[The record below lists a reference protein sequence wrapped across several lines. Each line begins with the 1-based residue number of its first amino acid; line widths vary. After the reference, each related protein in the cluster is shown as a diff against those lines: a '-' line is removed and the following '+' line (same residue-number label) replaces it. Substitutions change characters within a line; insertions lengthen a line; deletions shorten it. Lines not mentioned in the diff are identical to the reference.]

1 MARMAASGTEID
13 DFLNGPLV
21 SWLKSCVPNP
31 DVIAEYSSLFNGDIL
46 HQVYLQI
53 DPEPSCH
60 ITKLAGLED
69 QALILGRVKNFD
81 AIIKNVKSLYE
92 EELGM
97 TLLVVPEC
105 ICLGKSPESRE
116 GLETMKLLILL
127 LLGAAVQCPNKELFI
142 TRIKEL
148 NVDLQHN
155 IVECIKQ
162 VTDMQTVVLTPDAID
177 LFQSPTMFNHMRRL
191 AKERDHY
198 LQNWASLV
206 LHEGLCENDNE
217 NKNGKNRSTQNVN
230 QNNGDSQHL
239 AVELADW
246 KARLRKQRQELE
258 EKSEQLSEC
267 REELE
272 HTKLVL
278 AKLRSDSQEWF
289 NEARKSASYRDEV
302 DALREKAE
310 RCDRLEQEIQRYRD
324 RLADAEYYKTRVT
337 ELREDNK
344 ALMETRDALEEQLQR
359 ARKRAEQCL
368 TLEAAMIKLKR
379 EANDIALERDADQQ
393 KIQELIEENNHLQY
407 ITKSVLSESNNSNLD
422 TDNEGESTL
431 ESGENSLSEQL
442 TSNAQ
447 ARALKLELEN
457 KRLLSTIDSLR
468 EQTLLESSDKVL
480 ELEKEKKRLTLKCEQ
495 LQENCN
501 RVMQQNSELE
511 EVFRNALEE
520 NRKLQD
526 SFDSQKTFIDRQ
538 AIDRD
543 SEKNKLQDFE
553 KHLESITKDKQRIQ
567 MLCDSIQRR
576 ADELEKSLDA
586 RTKELNILKPEAD
599 KVTGLIIQTE
609 ELKTKLTYSERD
621 THNLQREVNKL
632 REAVEEKDVSLDKLT
647 TEIELKKK
655 ELERLSRE
663 LEINHIMSSKLQDL
677 EQKTQELKSQ
687 KKVDSETIQ
696 TLQKDLITEKVN
708 FDKIRNCM
716 DKLGINA
723 SEILSRDIN
732 IEDLLEKV
740 ITNVDHEALI
750 SEIAAKANLM
760 KLVPCD
766 CQHDT
771 DNLVSD
777 DSIVNPQIEQLTS
790 DLAALQASL
799 ENSQAENAKL
809 QVNIATLNSQNGS
822 LISQQMTLQLA
833 NSQLAAEK
841 EEIIK
846 QLEVLKDKQDN
857 LLRDQVALQTLH
869 EQLTTEYET
878 LLSERE
884 PVKITVRDLKL
895 ENRELK
901 EKLTHFE
908 KKVSDFEVE
917 RENLKIE
924 SRNLVNLRAEHSK
937 LKDDFRNLFTASD
950 RLKNEYRN
958 MQEEYRNLRS
968 EVTQLKLR
976 NTEISGEI
984 NTKIEIITSMELEIN
999 KTNQHCE
1006 MLIQMN
1012 KSLDA
1017 DRRSLMDHVSQL
1029 LTQYHELLAHSLK
1042 DKQHYHEEEK
1052 MFADKVNALCR
1063 QKEKLEEK
1071 IMEHYKKLDNCTTKR
1086 RGFGA
1091 SFVKRVRKAGTDLI
1105 NKVPTRNNKRIEDAS
1120 RSKSQLTL
1128 AGSESGESDPGSQ
1141 ELEKISKN
1149 SDPDQGSSNPS
1160 GESPRHSIDS
1170 SFTRRFDDKLLK
1182 KSDNI
1187 DMSGSIPSLDSSRL
1201 TSESNFVRRLSGTSI
1216 HSGGG
1221 DDALIRASLRRRP
1234 HKAVPPSHRN
1244 SFQGLEGDTGLPPA
1258 STPTPFGTAGTRRT
1272 VYVADDDPSANLNTK
1287 PQSTPI
1293 KENPTYL
1300 VYNRIS
1306 TVIGDGACQS
1316 MNDRPTADNHRSMTD
1331 QTRTAVEESLPDR
1344 DDLRNDRR
1352 SLNRNEKTDN
1362 SKESAIWYEY
1372 GCV

>member
-1 MARMAASGTEID
+1 MAASASEIE
-13 DFLNGPLV
+13 DFLSGPLV
-21 SWLKSCVPNP
+21 SWLKSCLPEP
-31 DVIAEYSSLFNGDIL
+31 ASIKEYSSLFNGDIL
-46 HQVYLQI
+46 HHIYLQI
-53 DPEPSCH
+53 DPEPSFH
-60 ITKLAGLED
+60 ITKLTGLED
-69 QALILGRVKNFD
+69 QALLLGRVKNFD
-81 AIIKNVKSLYE
+81 AIVKNVKALFD

-105 ICLGKSPESRE
+105 ICLGKAPETRE
-116 GLETMKLLILL
+116 GLENMKLLSLL

-148 NVDLQHN
+148 DVDLQHN

-206 LHEGLCENDNE
+206 LNEGLCENENE
-217 NKNGKNRSTQNVN
+217 NKNGKSRSTQNVS
-230 QNNGDSQHL
+230 QNNGETQHL

-272 HTKLVL
+272 HTKLTL
-278 AKLRSDSQEWF
+278 AKLRADSQEWF
-289 NEARKSASYRDEV
+289 NEARKAAGYRDEV

-324 RLADAEYYKTRVT
+324 RLSDAEYYKTRVT

-368 TLEAAMIKLKR
+368 SLEAAMIKLKR

-407 ITKSVLSESNNSNLD
+407 ITRSVLSESNNSNLD
-422 TDNEGESTL
+422 TDNECENTL

-468 EQTLLESSDKVL
+468 EQSLLESSDKVL

-501 RVMQQNSELE
+501 RLKLQNSELE
-511 EVFRNALEE
+511 EVFKNALEE

-526 SFDSQKTFIDRQ
+526 SLDNQKTFIDRQ

-553 KHLESITKDKQRIQ
+553 RHLESLTKDKQRIQ

-576 ADELEKSLDA
+576 ADDLEKTLDS
-586 RTKELNILKPEAD
+586 RTKELNIVKPDAE
-599 KVTGLIIQTE
+599 KVTRFIIQTE
-609 ELKTKLTYSERD
+609 ELKTKLTYSEKE
-621 THNLQREVNKL
+621 THNLQREVAKL
-632 REAVEEKDVSLDKLT
+632 REAVEEKDVTLDT
-647 TEIELKKK
+647 ISTEIELKNK
-655 ELERLSRE
+655 EIERLIRQIDLNQSLTSR
-663 LEINHIMSSKLQDL
+663 LQDL
-677 EQKTQELKSQ
+677 EQKTQELKSS
-687 KKVDSETIQ
+687 KKVDTETIQ
-696 TLQKDLITEKVN
+696 TLQKDLILEKVN
-708 FDKIRNCM
+708 FDKLRNCM
-716 DKLGINA
+716 DKLGINT
-723 SEILSRDIN
+723 SELITKDVS
-732 IEDLLEKV
+732 IEELLEKI

-750 SEIAAKANLM
+750 SEITAKANFFN
-760 KLVPCD
+760 LVPCN
-766 CQHDT
+766 CNNKSKT
-771 DNLVSD
+771 DVDENV
-777 DSIVNPQIEQLTS
+777 VNPQIEQLTA
-790 DLAALQASL
+790 DLATLQVSL
-799 ENSQAENAKL
+799 ENCQAENAKL
-809 QVNIATLNSQNGS
+809 QVNVATLNSQNGS

-869 EQLTTEYET
+869 EQLNTEYET
-878 LLSERE
+878 LLSEKE
-884 PVKITVRDLKL
+884 PVKAVIRDLKI

-901 EKLTHFE
+901 EKLTTSE
-908 KKVSDFEVE
+908 KKITEFELE

-924 SRNLVNLRAEHSK
+924 SRNLTNLRAEHSK
-937 LKDDFRNLFTASD
+937 LKEDFRNLFTASD

-958 MQEEYRNLRS
+958 MQEEYRNIRS
-968 EVTQLKLR
+968 EVAQLKLR

-984 NTKIEIITSMELEIN
+984 NTKSEVITSMELEIS

-1052 MFADKVNALCR
+1052 MFADRVNALCR

-1105 NKVPTRNNKRIEDAS
+1105 NKVPSRSNKRIEDAN

-1141 ELEKISKN
+1141 DLEKLSKIS
-1149 SDPDQGSSNPS
+1149 DHDQGSSNPS
-1160 GESPRHSIDS
+1160 VESPRHSSDS
-1170 SFTRRFDDKLLK
+1170 SFRRFDDSLLK
-1182 KSDNI
+1182 KSDNME
-1187 DMSGSIPSLDSSRL
+1187 MSGSIHSLDPMRMAG
-1201 TSESNFVRRLSGTSI
+1201 ESNFVRRLSAASI

-1234 HKAVPPSHRN
+1234 HKTVPSSHRN
-1244 SFQGLEGDTGLPPA
+1244 SYQGVEGDSSLPAA
-1258 STPTPFGTAGTRRT
+1258 STPSPVFGTAGTRRT
-1272 VYVADDDPSANLNTK
+1272 VYLADENQDVNITNK
-1287 PQSTPI
+1287 PQSTPV

-1316 MNDRPTADNHRSMTD
+1316 NSDRSMEHRPVSD
-1331 QTRTAVEESLPDR
+1331 QPRSMEENTPER
-1344 DDLRNDRR
+1344 DDLRNDKRAV
-1352 SLNRNEKTDN
+1352 SRNEKTDN
-1362 SKESAIWYEY
+1362 SKETAIWYEY

>member
-1 MARMAASGTEID
+1 MAASATEIEE
-13 DFLNGPLV
+13 FLSGPLV
-21 SWLKSCVPNP
+21 SWLKSCLPSP
-31 DVIAEYSSLFNGDIL
+31 ECIKEYSALFSGEL
-46 HQVYLQI
+46 LQQVYLLI
-53 DPEPSCH
+53 DPEPSFH

-81 AIIKNVKSLYE
+81 AIIKNVKGLYE

-105 ICLGKSPESRE
+105 ICLGKTPESRE
-116 GLETMKLLILL
+116 GLENMKLLILL
-127 LLGAAVQCPNKELFI
+127 LLGAAVQCPNKETFI

-148 NVDLQHN
+148 DVELQHN

-162 VTDMQTVVLTPDAID
+162 VTDMQTVVLTPDAVD
-177 LFQSPTMFNHMRRL
+177 LFQSPAMFNHMRRL

-198 LQNWASLV
+198 LQNWATLM
-206 LHEGLCENDNE
+206 LNEGLYETENE
-217 NKNGKNRSTQNVN
+217 NKNGTARSTQNVS
-230 QNNGDSQHL
+230 QSNGESQHL

-278 AKLRSDSQEWF
+278 AKLRTDSQEWF
-289 NEARKSASYRDEV
+289 NEARKAVGYRDEV

-310 RCDRLEQEIQRYRD
+310 RCDRLEQDIQRYRD
-324 RLADAEYYKTRVT
+324 RLADAEYYKTRVA

-422 TDNEGESTL
+422 TDNECESTL

-468 EQTLLESSDKVL
+468 EQSLLESSDKVL
-480 ELEKEKKRLTLKCEQ
+480 DLEKEKKRLTLKCEQ

-511 EVFRNALEE
+511 DVFKNALEE

-526 SFDSQKTFIDRQ
+526 SLDSQKSHIDRQ
-538 AIDRD
+538 SIDRE

-553 KHLESITKDKQRIQ
+553 KHLESLTKDKQRIQ

-576 ADELEKSLDA
+576 ADDLEKTLDA
-586 RTKELNILKPEAD
+586 KTKELNMLKPEAD

-609 ELKTKLTYSERD
+609 ELKTRLTYSEKEA
-621 THNLQREVNKL
+621 HNLQREVGKL

-655 ELERLSRE
+655 EIERLTRE
-663 LEINHIMSSKLQDL
+663 VEVSQNMLHKLQDL

-708 FDKIRNCM
+708 FDKVRNCIE
-716 DKLGINA
+716 KLGIHV
-723 SEILSRDIN
+723 SEIISKDVN
-732 IEDLLEKV
+732 VEYMLEK
-740 ITNVDHEALI
+740 IMTNSDHEAMI
-750 SEIAAKANLM
+750 SDIAAKINLT

-766 CQHDT
+766 C
-771 DNLVSD
+771 
-777 DSIVNPQIEQLTS
+777 IVTEKKDPEEDVINPQIEQLTS
-790 DLAALQASL
+790 DLAVLQASL
-799 ENSQAENAKL
+799 ESCQAENAKL

-841 EEIIK
+841 EEILK

-869 EQLTTEYET
+869 EQLNTEYEI

-884 PVKITVRDLKL
+884 PVKISLRDLKI

-901 EKLTHFE
+901 EKLASCE
-908 KKVSDFEVE
+908 KKVAEYDME
-917 RENLKIE
+917 RDNLKIE

-958 MQEEYRNLRS
+958 MQEEYRSLRS

-976 NTEISGEI
+976 NTEMSGEI
-984 NTKIEIITSMELEIN
+984 NTKVEVITSMELEIS

-1006 MLIQMN
+1006 MLVQMN

-1105 NKVPTRNNKRIEDAS
+1105 NKVPTRNTKRIEDAS

-1141 ELEKISKN
+1141 DMEKMSK
-1149 SDPDQGSSNPS
+1149 SSEQDQGSSNPS
-1160 GESPRHSIDS
+1160 GESPRNSADF
-1170 SFTRRFDDKLLK
+1170 SFGRRFDDKFLK
-1182 KSDNI
+1182 KPDF
-1187 DMSGSIPSLDSSRL
+1187 DTSGSIPSLDSTRL
-1201 TSESNFVRRLSGTSI
+1201 TEGNFVRRLSTASI

-1244 SFQGLEGDTGLPPA
+1244 SYQGLEGDTGLPA
-1258 STPTPFGTAGTRRT
+1258 VSTPSPVFGTAGSRRT
-1272 VYVADDDPSANLNTK
+1272 VYVADDNPDVTLNTR
-1287 PQSTPI
+1287 PQSTPL
-1293 KENPTYL
+1293 KENPNPTYL

-1306 TVIGDGACQS
+1306 TVIGDNACQS
-1316 MNDRPTADNHRSMTD
+1316 MDRSSDLQRSMNE
-1331 QTRTAVEESLPDR
+1331 QIPENNLHEKEEPR
-1344 DDLRNDRR
+1344 HDRR
-1352 SLNRNEKTDN
+1352 PSRNEKPEN

>member
-1 MARMAASGTEID
+1 MASSVSEIE

-21 SWLKSCVPNP
+21 SWLKSCLLNPNL
-31 DVIAEYSSLFNGDIL
+31 VVEYASLFNGDIL
-46 HQVYLQI
+46 HQLYLQI
-53 DPEPSCH
+53 DPEPSYH
-60 ITKLAGLED
+60 ITKLTGLEE
-69 QALILGRVKNFD
+69 QALLLGRVKNFD
-81 AIIKNVKSLYE
+81 AIIKNVKNLYE

-105 ICLGKSPESRE
+105 ICLGKSPESKD
-116 GLETMKLLILL
+116 GLENMKLLLLL

-148 NVDLQHN
+148 DVELQHN

-177 LFQSPTMFNHMRRL
+177 LFQSPTLFNHMRRI

-206 LHEGLCENDNE
+206 LNEDLCDNDNE
-217 NKNGKNRSTQNVN
+217 NKNKSRSTQNVN
-230 QNNGDSQHL
+230 QNNSDSQHL

-289 NEARKSASYRDEV
+289 NEARKAAAYRDEV

-324 RLADAEYYKTRVT
+324 RLVDAEYYKTRVS

-359 ARKRAEQCL
+359 ARKRADQCL

-422 TDNEGESTL
+422 SDNECESTL

-468 EQTLLESSDKVL
+468 EQSLLESGEKLL
-480 ELEKEKKRLTLKCEQ
+480 ELEKEKKKLSLKCEQ

-501 RVMQQNSELE
+501 RLMQQNSELE
-511 EVFRNALEE
+511 EVFKNALEE

-526 SFDSQKTFIDRQ
+526 LLDSQKMFIDRQ

-553 KHLESITKDKQRIQ
+553 KHLESLTKDKQRIQ

-576 ADELEKSLDA
+576 ADDLEKALDS

-599 KVTGLIIQTE
+599 KVTGLIIQSE
-609 ELKTKLTYSERD
+609 ELKTKLTYSEKES
-621 THNLQREVNKL
+621 HNLQREVNKL
-632 REAVEEKDVSLDKLT
+632 REAIEEKDVSIDKLT

-655 ELERLSRE
+655 ELERLVKE
-663 LEINHIMSSKLQDL
+663 LEINQNTINKFQDL

-687 KKVDSETIQ
+687 KKMDSETIQ
-696 TLQKDLITEKVN
+696 TLQKDLIKEKVS
-708 FDKIRNCM
+708 FDKIRNCLE
-716 DKLGINA
+716 KLGIHV
-723 SEILSRDIN
+723 SEIMNKDIN
-732 IEDLLEKV
+732 VEDLLEKI
-740 ITNVDHEALI
+740 ITNSDHESVI
-750 SEIAAKANLM
+750 SDIAAKANLM
-760 KLVPCD
+760 ALVPCTCHQKPD
-766 CQHDT
+766 IEIE
-771 DNLVSD
+771 N
-777 DSIVNPQIEQLTS
+777 DSLIHPQIEQLTA
-790 DLAALQASL
+790 DLNALQASL
-799 ENSQAENAKL
+799 ENCNAENAKL

-841 EEIIK
+841 EEIVK

-869 EQLTTEYET
+869 EQLNTEYEL

-884 PVKITVRDLKL
+884 PVKATIRDLKL

-901 EKLTHFE
+901 ERLEGYERKISEFE
-908 KKVSDFEVE
+908 LE

-924 SRNLVNLRAEHSK
+924 SRNLTNLRAEHSK

-976 NTEISGEI
+976 NTEMSGEI
-984 NTKIEIITSMELEIN
+984 NTKIEIITGMELEIN

-1006 MLIQMN
+1006 MLVHMN

-1052 MFADKVNALCR
+1052 MFADRVNALCR

-1071 IMEHYKKLDNCTTKR
+1071 IMEHYKKLDNCTPKR

-1091 SFVKRVRKAGTDLI
+1091 SFVKKVRKAGTDLI
-1105 NKVPTRNNKRIEDAS
+1105 NKTSRNNKRIEDTG

-1128 AGSESGESDPGSQ
+1128 AGSESGESDQGSQ
-1141 ELEKISKN
+1141 DMEKNTKISEL
-1149 SDPDQGSSNPS
+1149 DQGSSNPS
-1160 GESPRHSIDS
+1160 LESPRHSSDS
-1170 SFTRRFDDKLLK
+1170 NYSRRFDDRILK
-1182 KSDNI
+1182 KSENNELTSA
-1187 DMSGSIPSLDSSRL
+1187 MPSLDSPRITGEGS
-1201 TSESNFVRRLSGTSI
+1201 FARRLSVTSV

-1221 DDALIRASLRRRP
+1221 DDALIRASLRRRA
-1234 HKAVPPSHRN
+1234 HKTVPSSHRN
-1244 SFQGLEGDTGLPPA
+1244 SYQGLESDSTLPPA
-1258 STPTPFGTAGTRRT
+1258 VPSASSPVFGTAGSRRT
-1272 VYVADDDPSANLNTK
+1272 VYVADDNPDVTLNTK
-1287 PQSTPI
+1287 PHSTPV

-1306 TVIGDGACQS
+1306 TVIGDGASQS
-1316 MNDRPTADNHRSMTD
+1316 VNERSNNDVHQSIPELHLSPTDDGLQDREDHR
-1331 QTRTAVEESLPDR
+1331 PDR
-1344 DDLRNDRR
+1344 RTVSRND
-1352 SLNRNEKTDN
+1352 KPDN

>member
-1 MARMAASGTEID
+1 MAASAAEIEE
-13 DFLNGPLV
+13 FISGPLV
-21 SWLKSCVPNP
+21 SWLKSCLP
-31 DVIAEYSSLFNGDIL
+31 DGETIKEYSSLFNGDIL
-46 HQVYLQI
+46 HHVYLQI
-53 DPEPSCH
+53 DPEPSFH
-60 ITKLAGLED
+60 TTKLSGLED
-69 QALILGRVKNFD
+69 QALILGRIKNFD
-81 AIIKNVKSLYE
+81 AIVKNVKNLFE

-105 ICLGKSPESRE
+105 ICMGKAPTSRE
-116 GLETMKLLILL
+116 GLENMKLLSLL
-127 LLGAAVQCPNKELFI
+127 LLGAAVQCPNKEFFI

-148 NVDLQHN
+148 DVDLQHN

-177 LFQSPTMFNHMRRL
+177 LFQSPTLFNHMRRL

-198 LQNWASLV
+198 LQNWATLV
-206 LHEGLCENDNE
+206 LNEGLCENETDT
-217 NKNGKNRSTQNVN
+217 KNTNNRSSQSVN
-230 QNNGDSQHL
+230 QNNGESQHL

-258 EKSEQLSEC
+258 EKSEQLAEC
-267 REELE
+267 REDLE
-272 HTKLVL
+272 HTKSVL
-278 AKLRSDSQEWF
+278 TKLRADSQEWF
-289 NEARKSASYRDEV
+289 NEARKAASYRDEV

-324 RLADAEYYKTRVT
+324 RLTDAEYYKTRVS

-359 ARKRAEQCL
+359 VRKRAEQCL

-407 ITKSVLSESNNSNLD
+407 ITRSVLSESNNSNLD

-468 EQTLLESSDKVL
+468 EQSILDGSDKVL
-480 ELEKEKKRLTLKCEQ
+480 ELEKEKKRLALKCEQ

-501 RVMQQNSELE
+501 RFKQQNSELE
-511 EVFRNALEE
+511 EVFKNALEE

-526 SFDSQKTFIDRQ
+526 SLDSQKALLDRQ
-538 AIDRD
+538 SIDRD
-543 SEKNKLQDFE
+543 SEKNKLQEFE
-553 KHLESITKDKQRIQ
+553 KHLQSLTKDKQRIQ

-576 ADELEKSLDA
+576 ADDLEKSLDSK
-586 RTKELNILKPEAD
+586 TKELNTVKPEAE
-599 KVTGLIIQTE
+599 KVTRLIIETE
-609 ELKTKLTYSERD
+609 ELKTKLTYSEKE
-621 THNLQREVNKL
+621 THNLQREVYKL
-632 REAVEEKDVSLDKLT
+632 KEAVEEKDVQLDTIT
-647 TEIELKKK
+647 TDIELKNK
-655 ELERLSRE
+655 EIERLTRQI
-663 LEINHIMSSKLQDL
+663 EINQTLSSRLQDL
-677 EQKTQELKSQ
+677 EQKTQELKSHR
-687 KKVDSETIQ
+687 KVDTETIQ
-696 TLQKDLITEKVN
+696 TLQKDLISEKVN
-708 FDKIRNCM
+708 FDKLRNCIE
-716 DKLGINA
+716 KLGVNT
-723 SEILSRDIN
+723 SDLLNKEPSVD
-732 IEDLLEKV
+732 ELLEK
-740 ITNVDHEALI
+740 ILTSSEHETLI
-750 SEIAAKANLM
+750 LDIASKANIF
-760 KLVPCD
+760 KSVPCNCEHKD
-766 CQHDT
+766 KPD
-771 DNLVSD
+771 V
-777 DSIVNPQIEQLTS
+777 DSNEINPQVEQLTA

-809 QVNIATLNSQNGS
+809 QVNVATLNSQNGS

-869 EQLTTEYET
+869 EQLNSEYEM
-878 LLSERE
+878 LLSEKE
-884 PVKITVRDLKL
+884 PVKLAIRDLKI

-901 EKLTHFE
+901 EELVIY
-908 KKVSDFEVE
+908 KKKAADFELE

-924 SRNLVNLRAEHSK
+924 SRNLTNLRAEHSK
-937 LKDDFRNLFTASD
+937 LKEDFRNLFTASD

-958 MQEEYRNLRS
+958 IQEEYRNLRS
-968 EVTQLKLR
+968 EVSQLKLK
-976 NTEISGEI
+976 NTEISGDV
-984 NTKIEIITSMELEIN
+984 NTKSEVITSMELEIS

-1052 MFADKVNALCR
+1052 MFADRVNALCR

-1071 IMEHYKKLDNCTTKR
+1071 IMEHYKKLDNCTPKR

-1105 NKVPTRNNKRIEDAS
+1105 NKVPSRTHKRIEDAS

-1128 AGSESGESDPGSQ
+1128 AGSESGESDPGSHDI
-1141 ELEKISKN
+1141 EKLSKMSDLE
-1149 SDPDQGSSNPS
+1149 QGSSNPS
-1160 GESPRHSIDS
+1160 AESPH
-1170 SFTRRFDDKLLK
+1170 
-1182 KSDNI
+1182 N
-1187 DMSGSIPSLDSSRL
+1187 SLDSSFKKFDESIMKKCDNIEMT
-1201 TSESNFVRRLSGTSI
+1201 TSLVEPRVTTEGNFVRRLSAASI

-1244 SFQGLEGDTGLPPA
+1244 SFQGLDEANRPA
-1258 STPTPFGTAGTRRT
+1258 ASSTPSPVFGTAGTRRT
-1272 VYVADDDPSANLNTK
+1272 VYLADDNADVNLNSK

-1316 MNDRPTADNHRSMTD
+1316 NDRTNERPMSE
-1331 QTRTAVEESLPDR
+1331 TRAVEDSGTSR
-1344 DDLRNDRR
+1344 DDSRR
-1352 SLNRNEKTDN
+1352 ASRSEKPDN
-1362 SKESAIWYEY
+1362 SKETAIWYEY

>member
-1 MARMAASGTEID
+1 MAASTTEIE
-13 DFLNGPLV
+13 DFLCGPLV
-21 SWLKSCVPNP
+21 SWLKSCLPNP
-31 DVIAEYSSLFNGDIL
+31 DIITEYSTLFNGDIL

-53 DPEPSCH
+53 DPEPSYH

-69 QALILGRVKNFD
+69 QALLLGRVKNFD
-81 AIIKNVKSLYE
+81 AIVKNVKALFE
-92 EELGM
+92 DELGM

-105 ICLGKSPESRE
+105 ICLGKAPETRE
-116 GLETMKLLILL
+116 GLENMKLLILL

-148 NVDLQHN
+148 DVDLQHN

-198 LQNWASLV
+198 LINWASLV
-206 LHEGLCENDNE
+206 LNEGLCENDNE
-217 NKNGKNRSTQNVN
+217 NKNGKSRSTQNIN
-230 QNNGDSQHL
+230 QANGESQHL

-278 AKLRSDSQEWF
+278 TKLRTDSQEWF
-289 NEARKSASYRDEV
+289 NEARKSAAYRDEV
-302 DALREKAE
+302 DALREKAD

-324 RLADAEYYKTRVT
+324 RLADAEYYKTRVS

-359 ARKRAEQCL
+359 ARKRADQCL
-368 TLEAAMIKLKR
+368 SLEAAMIKLKR

-422 TDNEGESTL
+422 TDNECESTL

-457 KRLLSTIDSLR
+457 KRLLSTIDNLK
-468 EQTLLESSDKVL
+468 EQSLLESSDKML
-480 ELEKEKKRLTLKCEQ
+480 ELEKEKKRLSLKCDQ

-501 RVMQQNSELE
+501 RLMQQNSELE
-511 EVFRNALEE
+511 DVFKNALEE

-526 SFDSQKTFIDRQ
+526 SLDSQKVFIDKQ

-553 KHLESITKDKQRIQ
+553 RHLESLTKDKQRIQ

-576 ADELEKSLDA
+576 ADDLEKSLDA
-586 RTKELNILKPEAD
+586 RTKELNIVKPEAE
-599 KVTGLIIQTE
+599 KVTALIIQTE
-609 ELKTKLTYSERD
+609 ELKTKLTYSEKES
-621 THNLQREVNKL
+621 HNLQREVNKL
-632 REAVEEKDVSLDKLT
+632 REASEEKHVLLDSLT

-655 ELERLSRE
+655 EMERLNRE
-663 LEINHIMSSKLQDL
+663 LETSQTVISKLQDS
-677 EQKTQELKSQ
+677 EQKAQELKSQ

-696 TLQKDLITEKVN
+696 TLQKDLIKEKVN
-708 FDKIRNCM
+708 FDRLRNCVE
-716 DKLGINA
+716 KLGINV
-723 SEILSRDIN
+723 SEIISKEVTVD
-732 IEDLLEKV
+732 DLLEKI
-740 ITNVDHEALI
+740 ITNSDHEALI

-760 KLVPCD
+760 KLVPCSCD
-766 CQHDT
+766 HKEKLDVDENVT
-771 DNLVSD
+771 
-777 DSIVNPQIEQLTS
+777 NPQIEQLTS
-790 DLAALQASL
+790 DLAALTASL
-799 ENSQAENAKL
+799 ENCQAENAKL
-809 QVNIATLNSQNGS
+809 EVNIATLNSQNGS

-869 EQLTTEYET
+869 EQLNTEYEM

-884 PVKITVRDLKL
+884 PVKVTVRDLKI

-901 EKLTHFE
+901 ERMEITQKKLSEYELEH
-908 KKVSDFEVE
+908 
-917 RENLKIE
+917 ENLKIE
-924 SRNLVNLRAEHSK
+924 SRNLTNLRAEHSK

-976 NTEISGEI
+976 NTEMSGEM
-984 NTKIEIITSMELEIN
+984 NTKQEIITSMELEVN

-1006 MLIQMN
+1006 MLVQMN

-1052 MFADKVNALCR
+1052 MFADRVNALCR

-1071 IMEHYKKLDNCTTKR
+1071 IMEHYKKLDNCTPKR

-1105 NKVPTRNNKRIEDAS
+1105 NKVPSRNNKRIEDAS

-1141 ELEKISKN
+1141 DIEKISKI
-1149 SDPDQGSSNPS
+1149 SDQDQGSSNPS
-1160 GESPRHSIDS
+1160 AESPRHSSDS
-1170 SFTRRFDDKLLK
+1170 SFSRRFDDKLLK

-1187 DMSGSIPSLDSSRL
+1187 DITGSFPSLDFRL
-1201 TSESNFVRRLSGTSI
+1201 TNETNFVRRLSTTSM

-1234 HKAVPPSHRN
+1234 HKGVPSSHRN
-1244 SFQGLEGDTGLPPA
+1244 SYQGLEGDTGLPA
-1258 STPTPFGTAGTRRT
+1258 VSTPSPVFGTAGSRRT
-1272 VYVADDDPSANLNTK
+1272 VYLADDNPDVTLNSK
-1287 PQSTPI
+1287 PQSTPL
-1293 KENPTYL
+1293 KDNPTYL

-1306 TVIGDGACQS
+1306 TVIGDGASQNT
-1316 MNDRPTADNHRSMTD
+1316 NDRGTNDLHRSMSEHPRSTVD
-1331 QTRTAVEESLPDR
+1331 ENMQDREE
-1344 DDLRNDRR
+1344 LRHDRR
-1352 SLNRNEKTDN
+1352 TVSRNEKSDN

>member
-1 MARMAASGTEID
+1 MAASGTEIE

-21 SWLKSCVPNP
+21 SWLKSCIPNLE
-31 DVIAEYSSLFNGDIL
+31 VITDYTSLFSGDIL

-60 ITKLAGLED
+60 ITKLTGLED

-81 AIIKNVKSLYE
+81 AIIKNVKGLYE

-105 ICLGKSPESRE
+105 ICLGKAPESRQ
-116 GLETMKLLILL
+116 GLENMKLLILL

-148 NVDLQHN
+148 DVDLQHN

-198 LQNWASLV
+198 LQNWASLA
-206 LHEGLCENDNE
+206 LNEGLCEIDNDS
-217 NKNGKNRSTQNVN
+217 KNGKNRSTQNVN

-278 AKLRSDSQEWF
+278 AKLRTDSQEWF
-289 NEARKSASYRDEV
+289 NEARKAAAYRDEV

-324 RLADAEYYKTRVT
+324 RLADAEYYKTRVS

-422 TDNEGESTL
+422 SDNECESAL

-468 EQTLLESSDKVL
+468 EQSILESSDKLL

-501 RVMQQNSELE
+501 RLMQQNSELE
-511 EVFRNALEE
+511 EVFKNALEE
-520 NRKLQD
+520 NGKLHD
-526 SFDSQKTFIDRQ
+526 SLDSQKAFIDRQ
-538 AIDRD
+538 AIDRE
-543 SEKNKLQDFE
+543 SEKTKLQDFE
-553 KHLESITKDKQRIQ
+553 RHLESLTKDKQRIQ
-567 MLCDSIQRR
+567 MLCESIQRR
-576 ADELEKSLDA
+576 ADDMEKTLDA

-632 REAVEEKDVSLDKLT
+632 REAVEEKDVTLDKLA

-663 LEINHIMSSKLQDL
+663 LEINHSISNRFQDL
-677 EQKTQELKSQ
+677 EQKTQEFKSQ

-696 TLQKDLITEKVN
+696 TLQKDLISEKVN
-708 FDKIRNCM
+708 FDKLRNCM
-716 DKLGINA
+716 EKLGIHT
-723 SEILSRDIN
+723 SEIIGKDVN
-732 IEDLLEKV
+732 VEDLLEKI
-740 ITNVDHEALI
+740 ITNTDHETLI
-750 SEIAAKANLM
+750 AEIASKANLL
-760 KLVPCD
+760 KFIACD
-766 CQHDT
+766 CKQQEDKT
-771 DNLVSD
+771 NNYENVT
-777 DSIVNPQIEQLTS
+777 NPQIEQLTS
-790 DLAALQASL
+790 DLASVQASL
-799 ENSQAENAKL
+799 ESCQAENAKL

-869 EQLTTEYET
+869 EQLNTEYEM

-884 PVKITVRDLKL
+884 PVKVTIRDLKL
-895 ENRELK
+895 DNRELK
-901 EKLTHFE
+901 SKLESDE
-908 KKVSDFEVE
+908 KKIADFELEV
-917 RENLKIE
+917 ENLKIE
-924 SRNLVNLRAEHSK
+924 SRNLTNLRVEHSK
-937 LKDDFRNLFTASD
+937 LKDDFKNLFTASD
-950 RLKNEYRN
+950 RLKNEYRS

-968 EVTQLKLR
+968 EVTRLKLR

-984 NTKIEIITSMELEIN
+984 NTKVEIITSMELEIN
-999 KTNQHCE
+999 KTNQQCE

-1052 MFADKVNALCR
+1052 MFADKVNALSR

-1105 NKVPTRNNKRIEDAS
+1105 NKVPSRNNKRIDDAN

-1141 ELEKISKN
+1141 DIEKMSKTSEL
-1149 SDPDQGSSNPS
+1149 DQASSNIS
-1160 GESPRHSIDS
+1160 VESPRYSSDS
-1170 SFTRRFDDKLLK
+1170 NFSRRFEDKLLK

-1187 DMSGSIPSLDSSRL
+1187 DISGSIPSLESTRL
-1201 TSESNFVRRLSGTSI
+1201 NSENNFVRRLSTTST

-1221 DDALIRASLRRRP
+1221 DDALIRASLRRRH
-1234 HKAVPPSHRN
+1234 HKGIPPAHRN
-1244 SFQGLEGDTGLPPA
+1244 SYQGLEGDTGIPAA
-1258 STPTPFGTAGTRRT
+1258 STPTPVFGTPGTRRT
-1272 VYVADDDPSANLNTK
+1272 VYVADDDPNVNLNSK

-1306 TVIGDGACQS
+1306 TVIGDGACQNV
-1316 MNDRPTADNHRSMTD
+1316 NDTTRQTSETYRTQEQSRSV
-1331 QTRTAVEESLPDR
+1331 VEENVTEREESR
-1344 DDLRNDRR
+1344 HDRR
-1352 SLNRNEKTDN
+1352 SVSRNEKTDN

>member
-1 MARMAASGTEID
+1 MAASSSEIE
-13 DFLNGPLV
+13 DFLSGPLV
-21 SWLKSCVPNP
+21 SWLKSCLANP
-31 DVIAEYSSLFNGDIL
+31 ETNLEYSSLFNGDIL

-53 DPEPSCH
+53 DPEPSFH

-81 AIIKNVKSLYE
+81 AIVKNVKNLYD

-105 ICLGKSPESRE
+105 ICLGKAPESRD
-116 GLETMKLLILL
+116 GLENMKLLILL
-127 LLGAAVQCPNKELFI
+127 LLGAAVQCPNKEIFI

-148 NVDLQHN
+148 DVDLQHN
-155 IVECIKQ
+155 IVECIRQ

-198 LQNWASLV
+198 LQNWATLV
-206 LHEGLCENDNE
+206 LNEGLCENENE
-217 NKNGKNRSTQNVN
+217 NKNCKSRSTQNVN
-230 QNNGDSQHL
+230 QTNGESQHL

-267 REELE
+267 REDLE

-278 AKLRSDSQEWF
+278 TKLRADSQEWF
-289 NEARKSASYRDEV
+289 NEARKAAGYRDEV

-324 RLADAEYYKTRVT
+324 RLADAEYYKTRVS

-344 ALMETRDALEEQLQR
+344 ALLETRDALEEQLQR

-407 ITKSVLSESNNSNLD
+407 ITRSVLNESNNSNLD
-422 TDNEGESTL
+422 TDNECESTL

-457 KRLLSTIDSLR
+457 KRLLTKIDNLR
-468 EQTLLESSDKVL
+468 EQSLLESSDKVL
-480 ELEKEKKRLTLKCEQ
+480 ELEKEKKRLTLKCDQ

-501 RVMQQNSELE
+501 RLKQQNTELE
-511 EVFRNALEE
+511 EVFKNALEE

-526 SFDSQKTFIDRQ
+526 SLDKQKAFIDRQ
-538 AIDRD
+538 AIDRE
-543 SEKNKLQDFE
+543 SEKNKLQEFE
-553 KHLESITKDKQRIQ
+553 KHLESLTKDKQRIQ

-576 ADELEKSLDA
+576 ADDLEKSLDA

-599 KVTGLIIQTE
+599 KVTRLIIQTE
-609 ELKTKLTYSERD
+609 ELKTKLTYSEKE

-632 REAVEEKDVSLDKLT
+632 RESVEEKDVTLDTIT
-647 TEIELKKK
+647 TEIELKNK
-655 ELERLSRE
+655 EIERFTRQLENSHVISGR
-663 LEINHIMSSKLQDL
+663 LQDL

-696 TLQKDLITEKVN
+696 TLQKDLILEKVN
-708 FDKIRNCM
+708 FDKLRNCM
-716 DKLGINA
+716 EKLGVNTA
-723 SEILSRDIN
+723 DIISKELN
-732 IEDLLEKV
+732 VEDLLEK
-740 ITNVDHEALI
+740 IIMNTDNETLI
-750 SEIAAKANLM
+750 SEIAAKANLT
-760 KLVPCD
+760 KIVPCD
-766 CQHDT
+766 CDHKTKQEQDE
-771 DNLVSD
+771 
-777 DSIVNPQIEQLTS
+777 IVNNPQLDQLTA
-790 DLAALQASL
+790 DLTALQASL
-799 ENSQAENAKL
+799 ENCQAENAKL

-841 EEIIK
+841 EEVIK

-857 LLRDQVALQTLH
+857 LLRDQVALQTIH
-869 EQLTTEYET
+869 EQLNMEYEM
-878 LLSERE
+878 LLSEKE
-884 PVKITVRDLKL
+884 PVKAAIKDLKL
-895 ENRELK
+895 ENRDLK
-901 EKLTHFE
+901 EKITTYE
-908 KKVSDFEVE
+908 KKITDFELE
-917 RENLKIE
+917 KENFKIE
-924 SRNLVNLRAEHSK
+924 SRNLINLRAEHSK
-937 LKDDFRNLFTASD
+937 LKEDFRNLFTASD
-950 RLKNEYRN
+950 RLKNEYRH
-958 MQEEYRNLRS
+958 MQEEYRNLRT
-968 EVTQLKLR
+968 EVSQLKLR
-976 NTEISGEI
+976 NTEISGEM
-984 NTKIEIITSMELEIN
+984 NTKSEVISSMELEIS

-1071 IMEHYKKLDNCTTKR
+1071 IMEHYKKLDNCTPKR

-1091 SFVKRVRKAGTDLI
+1091 SFVKKVRKAGTDLI
-1105 NKVPTRNNKRIEDAS
+1105 NKVPSRNHKRIEDAS

-1128 AGSESGESDPGSQ
+1128 AGSESGESDPGQ

-1160 GESPRHSIDS
+1160 VESPRNSIES
-1170 SFTRRFDDKLLK
+1170 SFNRRLDDTFSK
-1182 KSDNI
+1182 KSESI
-1187 DMSGSIPSLDSSRL
+1187 DMSGSFHSLEPTRL
-1201 TSESNFVRRLSGTSI
+1201 VNESNFVRRLSAASI

-1234 HKAVPPSHRN
+1234 HKIQSSHRN
-1244 SFQGLEGDTGLPPA
+1244 SFQGLDGDTGLPAA
-1258 STPTPFGTAGTRRT
+1258 STPSPVFGAAGTRRT
-1272 VYVADDDPSANLNTK
+1272 VYLTDDNPDVALNSK

-1316 MNDRPTADNHRSMTD
+1316 NHDRSNDHQTLNEPARPDDPLPECDD
-1331 QTRTAVEESLPDR
+1331 QRHS
-1344 DDLRNDRR
+1344 DRR
-1352 SLNRNEKTDN
+1352 NVSRSEKQEN
-1362 SKESAIWYEY
+1362 SKETAIWYEY

>member
-1 MARMAASGTEID
+1 
-13 DFLNGPLV
+13 
-21 SWLKSCVPNP
+21 
-31 DVIAEYSSLFNGDIL
+31 
-46 HQVYLQI
+46 
-53 DPEPSCH
+53 
-60 ITKLAGLED
+60 
-69 QALILGRVKNFD
+69 
-81 AIIKNVKSLYE
+81 
-92 EELGM
+92 
-97 TLLVVPEC
+97 
-105 ICLGKSPESRE
+105 
-116 GLETMKLLILL
+116 
-127 LLGAAVQCPNKELFI
+127 
-142 TRIKEL
+142 
-148 NVDLQHN
+148 
-155 IVECIKQ
+155 
-162 VTDMQTVVLTPDAID
+162 VTDMQTVVLTPDAVD

-206 LHEGLCENDNE
+206 LNEGLCEEGSDTRNQ
-217 NKNGKNRSTQNVN
+217 GTRSSQNVN
-230 QNNGDSQHL
+230 QNSESQHL

-258 EKSEQLSEC
+258 EKSEQLAEC

-272 HTKLVL
+272 HTKVVL
-278 AKLRSDSQEWF
+278 AKLRADSQEWF
-289 NEARKSASYRDEV
+289 TEARRAAGYRDEV
-302 DALREKAE
+302 DALREKAD

-324 RLADAEYYKTRVT
+324 RLADAEYYKTRVA

-407 ITKSVLSESNNSNLD
+407 VTKSVLSESNNSNLD
-422 TDNEGESTL
+422 TDNECESTL

-457 KRLLSTIDSLR
+457 KRLLSTIDNLR
-468 EQTLLESSDKVL
+468 EQSLLESSDNIL
-480 ELEKEKKRLTLKCEQ
+480 ELEKEKKKLTLKCEQ
-495 LQENCN
+495 LQENYN
-501 RVMQQNSELE
+501 RLVQQNSELE
-511 EVFRNALEE
+511 EVFKNALEE

-526 SFDSQKTFIDRQ
+526 SLDSQKTAIDRQ
-538 AIDRD
+538 AIDRE
-543 SEKNKLQDFE
+543 SEKIKLQDFE
-553 KHLESITKDKQRIQ
+553 RHLEALTKDKQRIQ

-576 ADELEKSLDA
+576 ADDLEKTLDA

-599 KVTGLIIQTE
+599 KVTGFIIQTE
-609 ELKTKLTYSERD
+609 ELKTKLTYIEKENQSLLRD
-621 THNLQREVNKL
+621 VNKL
-632 REAVEEKDVSLDKLT
+632 RESVEEKDVSLDKLT
-647 TEIELKKK
+647 TEIELKMK
-655 ELERLSRE
+655 EIERLSKE
-663 LEINHIMSSKLQDL
+663 ADLNQTLTIKLQDL

-687 KKVDSETIQ
+687 KKMDSETIQ

-708 FDKIRNCM
+708 FDKIKNCIE
-716 DKLGINA
+716 KLGINA
-723 SEILSRDIN
+723 SEIVSKDIN
-732 IEDLLEKV
+732 IEDLLEKI
-740 ITNVDHEALI
+740 ITNSDHETLL
-750 SEIAAKANLM
+750 SEIASKLNLT
-760 KLVPCD
+760 KLVPCSCNHKD
-766 CQHDT
+766 KNDT
-771 DNLVSD
+771 EA
-777 DSIVNPQIEQLTS
+777 INPQIEQLTA
-790 DLAALQASL
+790 DLLAVQASL
-799 ENSQAENAKL
+799 ETVQAENAKL

-846 QLEVLKDKQDN
+846 QLEVLKHKQDE

-869 EQLTTEYET
+869 EQLNTEYEL

-884 PVKITVRDLKL
+884 PIKATVRDLKL

-901 EKLTHFE
+901 ERLSTCE
-908 KKVSDFEVE
+908 KKVLDLELE
-917 RENLKIE
+917 KETLKVE
-924 SRNLVNLRAEHSK
+924 SRNLTNLRAEHSK

-958 MQEEYRNLRS
+958 MQEEYRSLRS
-968 EVTQLKLR
+968 EATQLKLR
-976 NTEISGEI
+976 TTEMSGEI
-984 NTKIEIITSMELEIN
+984 NTKNEIITSLELEVN

-1006 MLIQMN
+1006 MLVQMN

-1071 IMEHYKKLDNCTTKR
+1071 IMEHYKKLDNCTPKR

-1105 NKVPTRNNKRIEDAS
+1105 NKVPSRNNKRIEDG

-1128 AGSESGESDPGSQ
+1128 AGSESGESDPGQ
-1141 ELEKISKN
+1141 ELDKASKITEE
-1149 SDPDQGSSNPS
+1149 QTSNLS
-1160 GESPRHSIDS
+1160 GESTRHSVDS
-1170 SFTRRFDDKLLK
+1170 NFNRRLEDRFKNKLEGE
-1182 KSDNI
+1182 
-1187 DMSGSIPSLDSSRL
+1187 MGSVGNLDCSR
-1201 TSESNFVRRLSGTSI
+1201 TSEGLTRKLSIASAY
-1216 HSGGG
+1216 SGGG

-1234 HKAVPPSHRN
+1234 HKPAPTSHRN
-1244 SFQGLEGDTGLPPA
+1244 SYQGPEIDTSLPTA
-1258 STPTPFGTAGTRRT
+1258 SSPSPVFGTAGSRRT
-1272 VYVADDDPSANLNTK
+1272 VYMADDEPTLGR
-1287 PQSTPI
+1287 PHSTPL
-1293 KENPTYL
+1293 KDNPTYL

-1306 TVIGDGACQS
+1306 TVIGDTGRKSSPETQDSPENQQAAPPPP
-1316 MNDRPTADNHRSMTD
+1316 N
-1331 QTRTAVEESLPDR
+1331 VEHA
-1344 DDLRNDRR
+1344 
-1352 SLNRNEKTDN
+1352 
-1362 SKESAIWYEY
+1362 KESAIWYEY

>member
-1 MARMAASGTEID
+1 MRMAASGTEIEE
-13 DFLNGPLV
+13 FLNGPLV
-21 SWLKSCVPNP
+21 SWLKSCLPNP
-31 DVIAEYSSLFNGDIL
+31 HIITEYSNLFNGDIL
-46 HQVYLQI
+46 QQVYLQI
-53 DPEPSCH
+53 DPEPSYH
-60 ITKLAGLED
+60 ITKLAGLEE
-69 QALILGRVKNFD
+69 QALLLGRVKNFD
-81 AIIKNVKSLYE
+81 AIIKNLKSLYE

-105 ICLGKSPESRE
+105 ICLGKSPENRE
-116 GLETMKLLILL
+116 GLENMKLLILL
-127 LLGAAVQCPNKELFI
+127 LLGAAVQCPNKEIFI

-148 NVDLQHN
+148 DVDLQHN

-177 LFQSPTMFNHMRRL
+177 LFQSPTLFNHMRRI

-198 LQNWASLV
+198 LQSWATLV
-206 LHEGLCENDNE
+206 LNEDLCEPDNE
-217 NKNGKNRSTQNVN
+217 NKNAKNRSNQNIN
-230 QNNGDSQHL
+230 QNNSETQHL

-258 EKSEQLSEC
+258 EKSEQLSES

-272 HTKLVL
+272 HTKSVL
-278 AKLRSDSQEWF
+278 TKLRTDSQEWF
-289 NEARKSASYRDEV
+289 NEARKAAAYRDEV

-324 RLADAEYYKTRVT
+324 RLADAEYYKTRVS

-344 ALMETRDALEEQLQR
+344 ALMETRDALEEQLLR

-368 TLEAAMIKLKR
+368 SLEAAMIKLKR

-422 TDNEGESTL
+422 TDNECESTL

-468 EQTLLESSDKVL
+468 EQSLLESGEKLL
-480 ELEKEKKRLTLKCEQ
+480 ELEKEKKKLSLKCEQ

-501 RVMQQNSELE
+501 RLMQQNSELE
-511 EVFRNALEE
+511 EVFKNALEE

-526 SFDSQKTFIDRQ
+526 TLDNQKVFMDRQ
-538 AIDRD
+538 AIDRE
-543 SEKNKLQDFE
+543 SETVKLHDFE
-553 KHLESITKDKQRIQ
+553 KHLESLTKDKQRIQ

-576 ADELEKSLDA
+576 ADDLEKTLDS
-586 RTKELNILKPEAD
+586 RTKELNIIKPEAD

-609 ELKTKLTYSERD
+609 ELKTKLTYSDKE

-632 REAVEEKDVSLDKLT
+632 REAVEEKDVTIDKLT
-647 TEIELKKK
+647 TEIELKIK
-655 ELERLSRE
+655 EMERLNKE
-663 LEINHIMSSKLQDL
+663 LEINQNTLNKLQDL
-677 EQKTQELKSQ
+677 EQKAHELKST
-687 KKVDSETIQ
+687 KKMDSETIQ
-696 TLQKDLITEKVN
+696 TLQKNLIKEKVN
-708 FDKIRNCM
+708 CDKLRSCIE
-716 DKLGINA
+716 KLGIHTT
-723 SEILSRDIN
+723 EILNKDIN
-732 IEDLLEKV
+732 VEDLLEK
-740 ITNVDHEALI
+740 IINNTDNECLI
-750 SEIAAKANLM
+750 SELTGKANLNTTCSC
-760 KLVPCD
+760 KYKDKFELV
-766 CQHDT
+766 
-771 DNLVSD
+771 DNTSL
-777 DSIVNPQIEQLTS
+777 INPQIEQLTA
-790 DLAALQASL
+790 DVCALQASL
-799 ENSQAENAKL
+799 EQSNAENAKL

-841 EEIIK
+841 EEIVK
-846 QLEVLKDKQDN
+846 QLDILKDKQDN

-869 EQLTTEYET
+869 EQLNTEYEV

-884 PVKITVRDLKL
+884 PIKSTVRDLKL

-901 EKLTHFE
+901 EKTEGYE
-908 KKVSDFEVE
+908 KKLAEFDLE

-924 SRNLVNLRAEHSK
+924 SRNLINLRAEHSK

-968 EVTQLKLR
+968 EVTQLKLK
-976 NTEISGEI
+976 NTELSGEI
-984 NTKIEIITSMELEIN
+984 NTKIEIITSLELEIN

-1006 MLIQMN
+1006 MLVHMN

-1052 MFADKVNALCR
+1052 MFADRVNALCR

-1091 SFVKRVRKAGTDLI
+1091 SFVKKVRKAGTDLI
-1105 NKVPTRNNKRIEDAS
+1105 NKTSRNNKRMEDYN
-1120 RSKSQLTL
+1120 RSKSQITL
-1128 AGSESGESDPGSQ
+1128 AGSESGDSDPGSQ
-1141 ELEKISKN
+1141 DMEKSSK
-1149 SDPDQGSSNPS
+1149 SDHDQGSSNHS
-1160 GESPRHSIDS
+1160 VESPRHSIES
-1170 SFTRRFDDKLLK
+1170 SFSRRYEDKLLK
-1182 KSDNI
+1182 KSDNTDI
-1187 DMSGSIPSLDSSRL
+1187 TGSFPSLDSSRAPTENNFIRRQSV
-1201 TSESNFVRRLSGTSI
+1201 TSM

-1234 HKAVPPSHRN
+1234 HKSVSSSHRN
-1244 SFQGLEGDTGLPPA
+1244 SYQGLESDAGM
-1258 STPTPFGTAGTRRT
+1258 STAAAPSPVFGTAGSRRT
-1272 VYVADDDPSANLNTK
+1272 VYVADDNPDITLNAK
-1287 PQSTPI
+1287 PQSTPL
-1293 KENPTYL
+1293 KDNPTYL

-1306 TVIGDGACQS
+1306 TVIGDGACQNLNERPAS
-1316 MNDRPTADNHRSMTD
+1316 DLHRSTSELQRPTVEENFPERDELRHDR
-1331 QTRTAVEESLPDR
+1331 RTAS
-1344 DDLRNDRR
+1344 
-1352 SLNRNEKTDN
+1352 RNEKPDN

>member
-1 MARMAASGTEID
+1 MAASGTEID

-21 SWLKSCVPNP
+21 SWLKSCIPNP

-53 DPEPSCH
+53 DPEPPCH
-60 ITKLAGLED
+60 IIKLAGLEE

-81 AIIKNVKSLYE
+81 AIIKNVKALYE

-105 ICLGKSPESRE
+105 ICLGKAPESRE

-148 NVDLQHN
+148 HVDLQHN

-206 LHEGLCENDNE
+206 LNEGLCENENE

-289 NEARKSASYRDEV
+289 NEARKSTGYRDEV
-302 DALREKAE
+302 DALREKAD
-310 RCDRLEQEIQRYRD
+310 RCDRLEQEILRYRD

-457 KRLLSTIDSLR
+457 KRLLSTIDNLR
-468 EQTLLESSDKVL
+468 EQSLLESSDKVL

-501 RVMQQNSELE
+501 RLMQQNSELE

-526 SFDSQKTFIDRQ
+526 SFDSQKAFIDRQ

-553 KHLESITKDKQRIQ
+553 KHLESLTKDKQRIQ

-576 ADELEKSLDA
+576 ADELEKSLDS
-586 RTKELNILKPEAD
+586 RTKELNLIKPEAD
-599 KVTGLIIQTE
+599 KVTGLIILTE
-609 ELKTKLTYSERD
+609 ELKTKLTYSERES
-621 THNLQREVNKL
+621 HNLQREVNKL

-663 LEINHIMSSKLQDL
+663 LEISQSLTSRFQDL

-708 FDKIRNCM
+708 FDKLRNCM
-716 DKLGINA
+716 DKIGINA
-723 SEILSRDIN
+723 SEVLSRDIS
-732 IEDLLEKV
+732 IDDLLEKI
-740 ITNVDHEALI
+740 ITNVDHEGLI
-750 SEIAAKANLM
+750 SEIAARANLM
-760 KLVPCD
+760 KFVPCD
-766 CQHDT
+766 CNHESVAT
-771 DNLVSD
+771 NND
-777 DSIVNPQIEQLTS
+777 DSSINPQIEQLTT
-790 DLAALQASL
+790 DLATLQTSL
-799 ENSQAENAKL
+799 DNCQAENAKL

-841 EEIIK
+841 EEIVK

-869 EQLTTEYET
+869 EQLNTEYET
-878 LLSERE
+878 LLAERE
-884 PVKITVRDLKL
+884 PIKVTVRDLKL

-901 EKLTHFE
+901 EKLAHTE
-908 KKVSDFEVE
+908 SKITDFEME
-917 RENLKIE
+917 RDTLKLE
-924 SRNLVNLRAEHSK
+924 SRNLTNLRAEHSK

-984 NTKIEIITSMELEIN
+984 NTKVEVITSMELEIN

-1105 NKVPTRNNKRIEDAS
+1105 NKVPSRHNKRIEDAN

-1128 AGSESGESDPGSQ
+1128 AGSESEESDPGSQ
-1141 ELEKISKN
+1141 DLEKLCKAA
-1149 SDPDQGSSNPS
+1149 DQDQGSSNPS
-1160 GESPRHSIDS
+1160 AESPRQSSDF
-1170 SFTRRFDDKLLK
+1170 SFTRRFEDKLLK
-1182 KSDNI
+1182 KSENI
-1187 DMSGSIPSLDSSRL
+1187 DMSGSIPSLDSRL
-1201 TSESNFVRRLSGTSI
+1201 TSESNFVRRLSSTST

-1244 SFQGLEGDTGLPPA
+1244 SFQGIEGDTGLPAA
-1258 STPTPFGTAGTRRT
+1258 STPTPVFGTAGTRRT
-1272 VYVADDDPSANLNTK
+1272 VYVADDDPSSNLNSK
-1287 PQSTPI
+1287 PQSTPV

-1306 TVIGDGACQS
+1306 TIIGEGACQS
-1316 MNDRPTADNHRSMTD
+1316 MNDKTDHHRSMSEHSRTTVD
-1331 QTRTAVEESLPDR
+1331 QSVQ
-1344 DDLRNDRR
+1344 DDLKNDRR
-1352 SLNRNEKTDN
+1352 NRNEETDN
-1362 SKESAIWYEY
+1362 SKESIWYEY

>member
-1 MARMAASGTEID
+1 MAASGTEIE

-21 SWLKSCVPNP
+21 SWVKSCLPNP
-31 DVIAEYSSLFNGDIL
+31 DLITEYASLFNGDIL
-46 HQVYLQI
+46 QQVYLQI
-53 DPEPSCH
+53 DPEPSFH
-60 ITKLAGLED
+60 ITKLAGLEE

-81 AIIKNVKSLYE
+81 AIVKNVKALYE

-105 ICLGKSPESRE
+105 ICLGKSPETRE
-116 GLETMKLLILL
+116 GLENMKLLILL

-148 NVDLQHN
+148 DVELQHN

-198 LQNWASLV
+198 LQNWTSLA
-206 LHEGLCENDNE
+206 LQEDLCENDNE

-230 QNNGDSQHL
+230 QNISESQHL

-278 AKLRSDSQEWF
+278 GKLRSDSQEWF
-289 NEARKSASYRDEV
+289 NEARKAAAYRDEV

-324 RLADAEYYKTRVT
+324 RLADAEYYKTRVS

-422 TDNEGESTL
+422 TDNECESTL

-468 EQTLLESSDKVL
+468 EQSLLESGEKLL
-480 ELEKEKKRLTLKCEQ
+480 ELEKEKKKLTLKCEQ

-511 EVFRNALEE
+511 EVFKNALEE

-526 SFDSQKTFIDRQ
+526 SLDSQKAFIDRQ
-538 AIDRD
+538 SIDRD

-553 KHLESITKDKQRIQ
+553 KHLESLTKDKQRIQ

-576 ADELEKSLDA
+576 ADDLEKTLDS

-609 ELKTKLTYSERD
+609 ELKTKLSYSEKE

-632 REAVEEKDVSLDKLT
+632 KEAVEEKDVSIDKLT

-655 ELERLSRE
+655 ELERLVKE
-663 LEINHIMSSKLQDL
+663 LEINQNTISRLQDL

-687 KKVDSETIQ
+687 KKMDSETIQ
-696 TLQKDLITEKVN
+696 TLQKDLIKEKVN
-708 FDKIRNCM
+708 FDKLRNCLE
-716 DKLGINA
+716 KLGIHS
-723 SEILSRDIN
+723 SEIMSKDVN
-732 IEDLLEKV
+732 VEDLLEKI
-740 ITNVDHEALI
+740 ITNTDHENLI

-760 KLVPCD
+760 ALVPCSCKQAD
-766 CQHDT
+766 VEVNDI
-771 DNLVSD
+771 DEN
-777 DSIVNPQIEQLTS
+777 IVNPQIEQLTADVS
-790 DLAALQASL
+790 ALQASL
-799 ENSQAENAKL
+799 ESCQSENAKL
-809 QVNIATLNSQNGS
+809 QVNVATLNSQNGS

-869 EQLTTEYET
+869 EQLNTEYEL

-901 EKLTHFE
+901 EKLESHE
-908 KKVSDFEVE
+908 KKISEFELE

-924 SRNLVNLRAEHSK
+924 SRNLTNLRAEHSK

-976 NTEISGEI
+976 NTEMSGEI
-984 NTKIEIITSMELEIN
+984 NTKLEIITSMELEIN

-1006 MLIQMN
+1006 MLVHMN

-1091 SFVKRVRKAGTDLI
+1091 SFVKKVRKAGTDLI
-1105 NKVPTRNNKRIEDAS
+1105 NKTARNNKRIEDAG

-1128 AGSESGESDPGSQ
+1128 AGSESGESDPGQ
-1141 ELEKISKN
+1141 DVEKISKI
-1149 SDPDQGSSNPS
+1149 SDQDPGSSVPS
-1160 GESPRHSIDS
+1160 MESPRHSSDS
-1170 SFTRRFDDKLLK
+1170 SFSRRFDDKLLK
-1182 KSDNI
+1182 KSDNT
-1187 DMSGSIPSLDSSRL
+1187 DMTGSIPSLESARL
-1201 TSESNFVRRLSGTSI
+1201 TGEGNFVRRLSTTSM

-1221 DDALIRASLRRRP
+1221 DDALIRASLRRRA
-1234 HKAVPPSHRN
+1234 HKAVPSSHRN
-1244 SFQGLEGDTGLPPA
+1244 SYQGLENDSGLPPA
-1258 STPTPFGTAGTRRT
+1258 ASTPSPVFGTAGSRRT
-1272 VYVADDDPSANLNTK
+1272 VYVADDNPDITLNSK

-1316 MNDRPTADNHRSMTD
+1316 MPDRSTSDLHRSTSEVQRSTID
-1331 QTRTAVEESLPDR
+1331 DGLQEREE
-1344 DDLRNDRR
+1344 LRHDRR
-1352 SLNRNEKTDN
+1352 NTSRSEKADT

>member
-1 MARMAASGTEID
+1 MAASATEID
-13 DFLNGPLV
+13 DFLSGPLV
-21 SWLKSCVPNP
+21 SWLKSCIPNP
-31 DVIAEYSSLFNGDIL
+31 DTIQEYSSLFNGDIL
-46 HQVYLQI
+46 YHIYLQI
-53 DPEPSCH
+53 DPEPSFH
-60 ITKLAGLED
+60 ITKLTGLED

-81 AIIKNVKSLYE
+81 AIIKNLKNLYD

-105 ICLGKSPESRE
+105 ICLGKAPETKQ
-116 GLETMKLLILL
+116 GLENMKLLVLL
-127 LLGAAVQCPNKELFI
+127 LLGAAVQCPNKEIFI

-148 NVDLQHN
+148 DVDLQHN
-155 IVECIKQ
+155 IVQCIKQ

-198 LQNWASLV
+198 LQNWATLV
-206 LHEGLCENDNE
+206 LNEDLCETENE
-217 NKNGKNRSTQNVN
+217 NKNVNRSTQNIS
-230 QNNGDSQHL
+230 QNNGESQHL

-278 AKLRSDSQEWF
+278 AKLRTESQEWF
-289 NEARKSASYRDEV
+289 NEARKATGYRDEV

-344 ALMETRDALEEQLQR
+344 ALMDTRDALEEQLQR

-368 TLEAAMIKLKR
+368 SLEAAMIKLKR

-407 ITKSVLSESNNSNLD
+407 ITRSVLSESNNSNLD
-422 TDNEGESTL
+422 TDNECENTL

-468 EQTLLESSDKVL
+468 EQSLLEGSDKVL
-480 ELEKEKKRLTLKCEQ
+480 DLEKEKKRLALKCEQ

-501 RVMQQNSELE
+501 RFKQQNSELE
-511 EVFRNALEE
+511 EVFKNALEE

-526 SFDSQKTFIDRQ
+526 SIDSQKAFIDRQ
-538 AIDRD
+538 SIDRD

-553 KHLESITKDKQRIQ
+553 NHLESLTKDKQRMQ
-567 MLCDSIQRR
+567 MLCESIQRR
-576 ADELEKSLDA
+576 ADDLERTLDA
-586 RTKELNILKPEAD
+586 RTKELNNIKPEAE
-599 KVTGLIIQTE
+599 KATLLIIQTE
-609 ELKTKLTYSERD
+609 ELKTKLTYSEKES
-621 THNLQREVNKL
+621 HSLQREVNKL
-632 REAVEEKDVSLDKLT
+632 REAVEEKDVIIDRIS
-647 TEIELKKK
+647 TEIEIKNK
-655 ELERLSRE
+655 EIERLARQI
-663 LEINHIMSSKLQDL
+663 EINQNLSSRLQDL
-677 EQKTQELKSQ
+677 EQKTQELKSH
-687 KKVDSETIQ
+687 KKVDTETIQ
-696 TLQKDLITEKVN
+696 MLQKDLISEKVN
-708 FDKIRNCM
+708 FDKLRNCM
-716 DKLGINA
+716 EKIGINT
-723 SEILSRDIN
+723 SDVISKDVSV
-732 IEDLLEKV
+732 EDLLDRI

-750 SEIAAKANLM
+750 SEITSKTICS
-760 KLVPCD
+760 KSVPCNCHNSEKPEVD
-766 CQHDT
+766 E
-771 DNLVSD
+771 NV
-777 DSIVNPQIEQLTS
+777 INPQIEQLNA
-790 DLAALQASL
+790 DLAALQVSL
-799 ENSQAENAKL
+799 ENCQAENAKL

-841 EEIIK
+841 DEIMK
-846 QLEVLKDKQDN
+846 QLEVLKDKQDD

-869 EQLTTEYET
+869 EQLNMEYEM
-878 LLSERE
+878 LLSEKE
-884 PVKITVRDLKL
+884 PVKAAIRDLKI

-901 EKLTHFE
+901 EKLTGYE
-908 KKVSDFEVE
+908 KKIADFELE

-924 SRNLVNLRAEHSK
+924 SRNLTNLRAEHSK
-937 LKDDFRNLFTASD
+937 LKEDFRNLFTASD

-958 MQEEYRNLRS
+958 MQDEYRNLRS
-968 EVTQLKLR
+968 EVSQLKLR
-976 NTEISGEI
+976 NTEMSGEI
-984 NTKIEIITSMELEIN
+984 NTKVEVITSMELEIS

-1006 MLIQMN
+1006 MLILMN
-1012 KSLDA
+1012 KNLDA

-1052 MFADKVNALCR
+1052 MFADRVNALCR

-1105 NKVPTRNNKRIEDAS
+1105 NKVPSRNKRIEDAN

-1128 AGSESGESDPGSQ
+1128 AGSESGESDPGQ
-1141 ELEKISKN
+1141 DVEKLSKH
-1149 SDPDQGSSNPS
+1149 SDYDQGSSNLNM
-1160 GESPRHSIDS
+1160 ESPRHSVDS
-1170 SFTRRFDDKLLK
+1170 SFNRRLEDIFK

-1187 DMSGSIPSLDSSRL
+1187 DMSGSIHSLDPIRL
-1201 TSESNFVRRLSGTSI
+1201 NEGNFVRRLSAASI

-1234 HKAVPPSHRN
+1234 HKAVPPTHRN
-1244 SFQGLEGDTGLPPA
+1244 SFQGLEPDPSLPAA
-1258 STPTPFGTAGTRRT
+1258 SNPSPVFGTAGTRRT
-1272 VYVADDDPSANLNTK
+1272 VYLAEDNPEVNLNSK

-1306 TVIGDGACQS
+1306 TVIGDGASQS
-1316 MNDRPTADNHRSMTD
+1316 NSDRLNDRSVPEQSRNTEENP
-1331 QTRTAVEESLPDR
+1331 VEREASRDKSVNRKDVNES
-1344 DDLRNDRR
+1344 
-1352 SLNRNEKTDN
+1352 
-1362 SKESAIWYEY
+1362 SKETAIWYEY

>member
-1 MARMAASGTEID
+1 MAASGSEIE

-21 SWLKSCVPNP
+21 SWLKSCIPNTEVVT
-31 DVIAEYSSLFNGDIL
+31 DYTSLFSGDVL

-60 ITKLAGLED
+60 ITKLSGLED
-69 QALILGRVKNFD
+69 QALILGRIKNFD
-81 AIIKNVKSLYE
+81 AIIKNVKGLYE

-105 ICLGKSPESRE
+105 ICLGKVPESRE
-116 GLETMKLLILL
+116 GLENMKLLVLL

-148 NVDLQHN
+148 DVELQHN

-198 LQNWASLV
+198 LQNWTSLT
-206 LHEGLCENDNE
+206 LNEGLCENETDG
-217 NKNGKNRSTQNVN
+217 KNGKNRSMQNVN

-258 EKSEQLSEC
+258 EKSEQLAEC

-278 AKLRSDSQEWF
+278 TKLRADSQEWF
-289 NEARKSASYRDEV
+289 NEARKASAYRDEV
-302 DALREKAE
+302 DALREKAD

-324 RLADAEYYKTRVT
+324 RLADGEYYKTRVS

-407 ITKSVLSESNNSNLD
+407 ITKSVLSESNHSNLD
-422 TDNEGESTL
+422 SDNECESTL

-457 KRLLSTIDSLR
+457 KRLLSTIDTLR
-468 EQTLLESSDKVL
+468 EQSILESSDKL
-480 ELEKEKKRLTLKCEQ
+480 LDLEKEKKRLTLKCEQ

-501 RVMQQNSELE
+501 RLMQQNTELE
-511 EVFRNALEE
+511 EVFKNALEE
-520 NRKLQD
+520 NRKLHD
-526 SFDSQKTFIDRQ
+526 SLDNQKAFIDRQ

-543 SEKNKLQDFE
+543 SEKTKLQDFE
-553 KHLESITKDKQRIQ
+553 RHLESLTKDKQRIQ

-576 ADELEKSLDA
+576 ADDLERTLDT
-586 RTKELNILKPEAD
+586 RTKELNMIKPEAD
-599 KVTGLIIQTE
+599 KVTSLIIQTE

-632 REAVEEKDVSLDKLT
+632 RETVEEKDVILDKLA

-655 ELERLSRE
+655 ELERLNKE
-663 LEINHIMSSKLQDL
+663 LELNHSITNRFQDL

-708 FDKIRNCM
+708 FDKLRNCM
-716 DKLGINA
+716 EKLGIPT
-723 SEILSRDIN
+723 SEVIGKEVN
-732 IEDLLEKV
+732 IEDLLECI
-740 ITNVDHEALI
+740 ITNTDHEILVA
-750 SEIAAKANLM
+750 EIANKANLL
-760 KLVPCD
+760 KLVPCNCD
-766 CQHDT
+766 HQENKT
-771 DNLVSD
+771 NNYEIIIS
-777 DSIVNPQIEQLTS
+777 PQIEQITA
-790 DLAALQASL
+790 DLASAQASL
-799 ENSQAENAKL
+799 ESCQAENAKL

-869 EQLTTEYET
+869 EQLNTEYEM

-884 PVKITVRDLKL
+884 PVKAAFRDLKL
-895 ENRELK
+895 ENREQR
-901 EKLTHFE
+901 EKIESYE
-908 KKVSDFEVE
+908 KKIAESEIE
-917 RENLKIE
+917 KENLKSE
-924 SRNLVNLRAEHSK
+924 SINLTNLRAEHSK
-937 LKDDFRNLFTASD
+937 LKDDFRNLFIASD
-950 RLKNEYRN
+950 RLRNEYRN
-958 MQEEYRNLRS
+958 MQEEYRNLRK
-968 EVTQLKLR
+968 EVMQLKLR
-976 NTEISGEI
+976 NTEISGDI
-984 NTKIEIITSMELEIN
+984 NTKLEIITSMELEIN
-999 KTNQHCE
+999 KTNQQCE

-1012 KSLDA
+1012 RSLDS

-1029 LTQYHELLAHSLK
+1029 LTQYHEVFAHSLK
-1042 DKQHYHEEEK
+1042 DKQQYHEEEK
-1052 MFADKVNALCR
+1052 MFADKLNALSR

-1071 IMEHYKKLDNCTTKR
+1071 IMEHYKKLDNCTTRR
-1086 RGFGA
+1086 RGFGS

-1105 NKVPTRNNKRIEDAS
+1105 NKVPSRNNKRIDDAN

-1128 AGSESGESDPGSQ
+1128 AGSESGESDPGNQ

-1149 SDPDQGSSNPS
+1149 AELDHGSLHPS
-1160 GESPRHSIDS
+1160 IESPRNS
-1170 SFTRRFDDKLLK
+1170 SESNSSKRFEEILLK
-1182 KSDNI
+1182 KSENI

-1201 TSESNFVRRLSGTSI
+1201 NSESNFVRRLSTTSM

-1234 HKAVPPSHRN
+1234 NKSIPSSHRN
-1244 SFQGLEGDTGLPPA
+1244 SYQSLESDTGLPTA
-1258 STPTPFGTAGTRRT
+1258 STPTTVFGTAGTRRT
-1272 VYVADDDPSANLNTK
+1272 VYVTDDDPNVNLNTK

-1306 TVIGDGACQS
+1306 TVIGEGACQTI
-1316 MNDRPTADNHRSMTD
+1316 NDRQTTDNHNRTSE
-1331 QTRTAVEESLPDR
+1331 QTHSAVEDVPER
-1344 DDLRNDRR
+1344 DDMRHDRR
-1352 SLNRNEKTDN
+1352 SVSRNEQSDN

>member
-1 MARMAASGTEID
+1 MAASATEIEE
-13 DFLNGPLV
+13 FLSGPLV
-21 SWLKSCVPNP
+21 SWLKSCLPSP
-31 DVIAEYSSLFNGDIL
+31 ECIKEYSALFSGEL
-46 HQVYLQI
+46 LQQVYLLI
-53 DPEPSCH
+53 DPEPSFH

-81 AIIKNVKSLYE
+81 AIIKNVKGLYE

-105 ICLGKSPESRE
+105 ICLGKTPESRE
-116 GLETMKLLILL
+116 GLENMKLLILL
-127 LLGAAVQCPNKELFI
+127 LLGAAVQCPNKETFI

-148 NVDLQHN
+148 DVELQHN

-162 VTDMQTVVLTPDAID
+162 VTDMQTVVLTPDAVD
-177 LFQSPTMFNHMRRL
+177 LFQSPAMFNHMRRL

-198 LQNWASLV
+198 LQNWATLM
-206 LHEGLCENDNE
+206 LNEGLDETENE
-217 NKNGKNRSTQNVN
+217 NKNGTARSTQNVS
-230 QNNGDSQHL
+230 QSNGESQHL

-278 AKLRSDSQEWF
+278 AKLRTDSQEWF
-289 NEARKSASYRDEV
+289 NEARKAVGYRDEV

-310 RCDRLEQEIQRYRD
+310 RCDRLEQDIQRYRD
-324 RLADAEYYKTRVT
+324 RLADAEYYKTRVA

-422 TDNEGESTL
+422 TDNECESTL

-468 EQTLLESSDKVL
+468 EQSLLESSDKVL
-480 ELEKEKKRLTLKCEQ
+480 DLEKEKKRLTLKCEQ

-511 EVFRNALEE
+511 DVFKNALEE

-526 SFDSQKTFIDRQ
+526 SLDSQKSLIDRQ
-538 AIDRD
+538 SIDRE

-553 KHLESITKDKQRIQ
+553 KHLESLTKDKQRIQ

-576 ADELEKSLDA
+576 ADDLEKTLDA
-586 RTKELNILKPEAD
+586 KTKELNMLKPEAD

-609 ELKTKLTYSERD
+609 ELKTRLTYSEKEA
-621 THNLQREVNKL
+621 HNLQREVGKL

-655 ELERLSRE
+655 EIERLTRE
-663 LEINHIMSSKLQDL
+663 VEVSQTMLHKLQDL

-708 FDKIRNCM
+708 FDKVRNCIE
-716 DKLGINA
+716 KLGIHV
-723 SEILSRDIN
+723 SEIISKDVN
-732 IEDLLEKV
+732 VEYMLEK
-740 ITNVDHEALI
+740 IMTNSDHEAMI
-750 SEIAAKANLM
+750 SDIAAKINLT

-766 CQHDT
+766 C
-771 DNLVSD
+771 
-777 DSIVNPQIEQLTS
+777 IVTEKKEPEEDVINPQIEQLTS
-790 DLAALQASL
+790 DLAVLQASL
-799 ENSQAENAKL
+799 ESCQAENAKL

-841 EEIIK
+841 EEILK

-869 EQLTTEYET
+869 EQLNTEYEM

-884 PVKITVRDLKL
+884 PVKVSLRDLKI

-901 EKLTHFE
+901 EKLVNCE
-908 KKVSDFEVE
+908 KKVAEYDME
-917 RENLKIE
+917 RDNLKIE

-958 MQEEYRNLRS
+958 MQEEYRSLRS

-976 NTEISGEI
+976 NTEMSGEI
-984 NTKIEIITSMELEIN
+984 NTKVEVITSMELEIN

-1006 MLIQMN
+1006 MLVQMN

-1105 NKVPTRNNKRIEDAS
+1105 NKVPSRNTKRIEDAS

-1141 ELEKISKN
+1141 DMEKMSK
-1149 SDPDQGSSNPS
+1149 SSEQDQGSSNPS
-1160 GESPRHSIDS
+1160 GESPRNSADFS
-1170 SFTRRFDDKLLK
+1170 CGRRFDDKFLK
-1182 KSDNI
+1182 KPDF
-1187 DMSGSIPSLDSSRL
+1187 DTSGSIPSLDSTRL
-1201 TSESNFVRRLSGTSI
+1201 SEGNFVRRLSTASI

-1244 SFQGLEGDTGLPPA
+1244 SYQGLEGDTGLPA
-1258 STPTPFGTAGTRRT
+1258 VSTPSPVFGTAGSRRT
-1272 VYVADDDPSANLNTK
+1272 VYVADDNPDVTLNTR
-1287 PQSTPI
+1287 PQSTPL
-1293 KENPTYL
+1293 KENPNPTYL

-1306 TVIGDGACQS
+1306 TVIGDNACQS
-1316 MNDRPTADNHRSMTD
+1316 MDRSSDLQRSMNE
-1331 QTRTAVEESLPDR
+1331 QIPENNLHEKEEPR
-1344 DDLRNDRR
+1344 HDRR
-1352 SLNRNEKTDN
+1352 PSRNEKPEN

>member
-1 MARMAASGTEID
+1 MAASATEIEE
-13 DFLNGPLV
+13 FLSGPLV
-21 SWLKSCVPNP
+21 SWLKSCLPSP
-31 DVIAEYSSLFNGDIL
+31 ECIKEYSALFSGEL
-46 HQVYLQI
+46 LQQVYLLI
-53 DPEPSCH
+53 DPEPSFH

-81 AIIKNVKSLYE
+81 AIIKNVKGLYE

-105 ICLGKSPESRE
+105 ICLGKTPESRE
-116 GLETMKLLILL
+116 GLENMKLLILL
-127 LLGAAVQCPNKELFI
+127 LLGAAVQCPNKETFI

-148 NVDLQHN
+148 DVELQHN

-162 VTDMQTVVLTPDAID
+162 VTDMQTVVLTPDAVD
-177 LFQSPTMFNHMRRL
+177 LFQSPAMFNHMRRL

-198 LQNWASLV
+198 LQNWATLM
-206 LHEGLCENDNE
+206 LNEGLYETENE
-217 NKNGKNRSTQNVN
+217 NKNSTARSTQNVN
-230 QNNGDSQHL
+230 QSNGESQHL

-278 AKLRSDSQEWF
+278 TKLRTDSQEWF
-289 NEARKSASYRDEV
+289 NEARKAVGYRDEV

-310 RCDRLEQEIQRYRD
+310 RCDRLEQDIQRYRD
-324 RLADAEYYKTRVT
+324 RLADAEYYKTRVA

-422 TDNEGESTL
+422 TDNECESTL

-468 EQTLLESSDKVL
+468 EQSLLESSDKVL
-480 ELEKEKKRLTLKCEQ
+480 DLEKEKKRLTLKCEQ

-511 EVFRNALEE
+511 DVFKNALEE

-526 SFDSQKTFIDRQ
+526 SLDSQKSLIDRQ
-538 AIDRD
+538 SIDRE

-553 KHLESITKDKQRIQ
+553 KHLESLTKDKQRIQ

-576 ADELEKSLDA
+576 ADDLEKTLDA
-586 RTKELNILKPEAD
+586 KTKELNMLKPEAN
-599 KVTGLIIQTE
+599 KVTGLIIQME
-609 ELKTKLTYSERD
+609 ELKTRLTYSEKEA
-621 THNLQREVNKL
+621 HNLQREVGKL
-632 REAVEEKDVSLDKLT
+632 REAVEEKDVLLDKLT

-655 ELERLSRE
+655 EIERLTRE
-663 LEINHIMSSKLQDL
+663 VEVSQTMLHKLQDL

-708 FDKIRNCM
+708 FDKVRNCIE
-716 DKLGINA
+716 KLGIHV
-723 SEILSRDIN
+723 SEIISKDVN
-732 IEDLLEKV
+732 VEYMLEK
-740 ITNVDHEALI
+740 IMTNSDHEAMI
-750 SEIAAKANLM
+750 SDIAAKINLT

-766 CQHDT
+766 C
-771 DNLVSD
+771 
-777 DSIVNPQIEQLTS
+777 IVTEKKEPEEDVINPQIEQLTS
-790 DLAALQASL
+790 DLAVLQASL
-799 ENSQAENAKL
+799 ESCQAENAKL

-841 EEIIK
+841 EEILK

-869 EQLTTEYET
+869 EQLNTEYEM

-884 PVKITVRDLKL
+884 PVKVSLRDLKI

-901 EKLTHFE
+901 EKLASCE
-908 KKVSDFEVE
+908 KKAAEYDTE
-917 RENLKIE
+917 RDNLKIE

-958 MQEEYRNLRS
+958 MQEEYRSLRS

-984 NTKIEIITSMELEIN
+984 NTKVEVITSMELEIN

-1006 MLIQMN
+1006 MLVQMN

-1105 NKVPTRNNKRIEDAS
+1105 NKVPSRNTKRFEDAS

-1141 ELEKISKN
+1141 DMEKMSK
-1149 SDPDQGSSNPS
+1149 SSEQDQGSSNPS
-1160 GESPRHSIDS
+1160 GESPRNSADF
-1170 SFTRRFDDKLLK
+1170 SFGRRFDDKFLK
-1182 KSDNI
+1182 RPDF
-1187 DMSGSIPSLDSSRL
+1187 DTSGSIPSLDSTRL
-1201 TSESNFVRRLSGTSI
+1201 NEGNFVRRLSTASI

-1244 SFQGLEGDTGLPPA
+1244 SYQGLEGDTGLPA
-1258 STPTPFGTAGTRRT
+1258 VSTPSPVFGTAGSRRT
-1272 VYVADDDPSANLNTK
+1272 VYVADDNPDVTLNTR
-1287 PQSTPI
+1287 PQSTPL
-1293 KENPTYL
+1293 KENPNPTYL

-1306 TVIGDGACQS
+1306 TVIGDNACQS
-1316 MNDRPTADNHRSMTD
+1316 IDRSSDLQQSMTE
-1331 QTRTAVEESLPDR
+1331 QTLSENNLHEKEEPR
-1344 DDLRNDRR
+1344 HDRR
-1352 SLNRNEKTDN
+1352 PSRNEKPEN
-1362 SKESAIWYEY
+1362 AKESAIWYEY

>member
-1 MARMAASGTEID
+1 M
-13 DFLNGPLV
+13 
-21 SWLKSCVPNP
+21 
-31 DVIAEYSSLFNGDIL
+31 
-46 HQVYLQI
+46 
-53 DPEPSCH
+53 
-60 ITKLAGLED
+60 
-69 QALILGRVKNFD
+69 
-81 AIIKNVKSLYE
+81 
-92 EELGM
+92 
-97 TLLVVPEC
+97 
-105 ICLGKSPESRE
+105 
-116 GLETMKLLILL
+116 
-127 LLGAAVQCPNKELFI
+127 
-142 TRIKEL
+142 
-148 NVDLQHN
+148 
-155 IVECIKQ
+155 
-162 VTDMQTVVLTPDAID
+162 
-177 LFQSPTMFNHMRRL
+177 
-191 AKERDHY
+191 
-198 LQNWASLV
+198 
-206 LHEGLCENDNE
+206 
-217 NKNGKNRSTQNVN
+217 
-230 QNNGDSQHL
+230 
-239 AVELADW
+239 
-246 KARLRKQRQELE
+246 
-258 EKSEQLSEC
+258 
-267 REELE
+267 
-272 HTKLVL
+272 
-278 AKLRSDSQEWF
+278 
-289 NEARKSASYRDEV
+289 
-302 DALREKAE
+302 
-310 RCDRLEQEIQRYRD
+310 
-324 RLADAEYYKTRVT
+324 
-337 ELREDNK
+337 
-344 ALMETRDALEEQLQR
+344 
-359 ARKRAEQCL
+359 
-368 TLEAAMIKLKR
+368 
-379 EANDIALERDADQQ
+379 
-393 KIQELIEENNHLQY
+393 IEENNHLQY

-480 ELEKEKKRLTLKCEQ
+480 ELEKDKKRLTLKCEQ
-495 LQENCN
+495 MQENCN
-501 RVMQQNSELE
+501 RVMQQNAELE

-526 SFDSQKTFIDRQ
+526 SLDSQKAFIDRQ
-538 AIDRD
+538 SIDRD

-553 KHLESITKDKQRIQ
+553 KHLESLTKDKQRIQ

-586 RTKELNILKPEAD
+586 RTKELNLVKPEAD
-599 KVTGLIIQTE
+599 KVTGFIILTE

-663 LEINHIMSSKLQDL
+663 LEISQSLTSRIQDL

-687 KKVDSETIQ
+687 KKVDSETIT

-708 FDKIRNCM
+708 FDKLRFCIE
-716 DKLGINA
+716 KIGINA
-723 SEILSRDIN
+723 FEIINKDVN
-732 IEDLLEKV
+732 IEDLLEKI

-766 CQHDT
+766 CNHDNDT
-771 DNLVSD
+771 DNND
-777 DSIVNPQIEQLTS
+777 DSLVNPQIEQLTS
-790 DLAALQASL
+790 DLATLQASL
-799 ENSQAENAKL
+799 ENCQAENAKL

-841 EEIIK
+841 EEIVK

-869 EQLTTEYET
+869 EQLNTEYET

-884 PVKITVRDLKL
+884 PIKVTVRDLKL

-901 EKLTHFE
+901 EKLSHFE
-908 KKVSDFEVE
+908 KKVADFEME

-924 SRNLVNLRAEHSK
+924 SRNLTNLRAEHSK

-984 NTKIEIITSMELEIN
+984 NTKVEIITSMELEIN

-1071 IMEHYKKLDNCTTKR
+1071 IMEHYKKLDNCTPKR

-1141 ELEKISKN
+1141 EMEKISKN
-1149 SDPDQGSSNPS
+1149 SDQDQGSSNPS
-1160 GESPRHSIDS
+1160 AESPRHSLATES
-1170 SFTRRFDDKLLK
+1170 SFSRRFEDKLLK

-1187 DMSGSIPSLDSSRL
+1187 DVSGSIPSLDSSRL

-1244 SFQGLEGDTGLPPA
+1244 SFQGIEGDTVLP
-1258 STPTPFGTAGTRRT
+1258 TG
-1272 VYVADDDPSANLNTK
+1272 NLL
-1287 PQSTPI
+1287 Q
-1293 KENPTYL
+1293 
-1300 VYNRIS
+1300 IS
-1306 TVIGDGACQS
+1306 FFI
-1316 MNDRPTADNHRSMTD
+1316 
-1331 QTRTAVEESLPDR
+1331 
-1344 DDLRNDRR
+1344 
-1352 SLNRNEKTDN
+1352 
-1362 SKESAIWYEY
+1362 
-1372 GCV
+1372 

>member
-1 MARMAASGTEID
+1 MAASGTEIE

-21 SWLKSCVPNP
+21 SWLKSCLTNP
-31 DVIAEYSSLFNGDIL
+31 ETVKDYASLFNGDIL

-53 DPEPSCH
+53 DPEPSFH

-81 AIIKNVKSLYE
+81 AIIKNVKSLYD

-105 ICLGKSPESRE
+105 ICLGKAPESRD
-116 GLETMKLLILL
+116 GLENMKLLLLL
-127 LLGAAVQCPNKELFI
+127 LLGAAVQCPNKEIFI

-148 NVDLQHN
+148 DVDLQHN

-198 LQNWASLV
+198 LQNWATLV
-206 LHEGLCENDNE
+206 LNEGLCETESE
-217 NKNGKNRSTQNVN
+217 NKTSKNPSTQNIN
-230 QNNGDSQHL
+230 QNNSESQHL

-258 EKSEQLSEC
+258 EKSEQLAEC

-272 HTKLVL
+272 HTKLL
-278 AKLRSDSQEWF
+278 LTKLRSDSQEWF
-289 NEARKSASYRDEV
+289 NEARKAAGYRDEV

-310 RCDRLEQEIQRYRD
+310 RCERLEQEIQRYRD

-344 ALMETRDALEEQLQR
+344 ALMDSRDLLEEQLQR

-393 KIQELIEENNHLQY
+393 RIQELIEENNHLQY
-407 ITKSVLSESNNSNLD
+407 IARSMLSESNNSNLD
-422 TDNEGESTL
+422 TDNECESTI

-457 KRLLSTIDSLR
+457 KRLLSTIDNLR
-468 EQTLLESSDKVL
+468 EQSILDGSDKVL
-480 ELEKEKKRLTLKCEQ
+480 DLEKEKKRLTLKCEQ

-501 RVMQQNSELE
+501 RLMQQNSELE
-511 EVFRNALEE
+511 EVFKNALEE

-526 SFDSQKTFIDRQ
+526 SLDNKKAFIDRQ
-538 AIDRD
+538 SIDRE

-553 KHLESITKDKQRIQ
+553 KHLESLTKDKQRIQ
-567 MLCDSIQRR
+567 MLCDSIQKR
-576 ADELEKSLDA
+576 ADDLEKSLDA
-586 RTKELNILKPEAD
+586 RTKELNSVKPEAD
-599 KVTGLIIQTE
+599 KAMRLLIQTE
-609 ELKTKLTYSERD
+609 ELKTKLTYSEKEA
-621 THNLQREVNKL
+621 HNLQREVNKL
-632 REAVEEKDVSLDKLT
+632 KEAVEEKDVIIDKIST
-647 TEIELKKK
+647 DIELKNK
-655 ELERLSRE
+655 EIERITRE
-663 LEINHIMSSKLQDL
+663 LDASQSMATRLQDL
-677 EQKTQELKSQ
+677 EQKTQELKSH

-696 TLQKDLITEKVN
+696 TLQRDLITEKVN
-708 FDKIRNCM
+708 CDKFINCFE
-716 DKLGINA
+716 KLGISA
-723 SEILSRDIN
+723 SEIMSKEIN
-732 IEDLLEKV
+732 VEELLEKI
-740 ITNVDHEALI
+740 ITNADNGGLI
-750 SEIAAKANLM
+750 LDIASKANITN
-760 KLVPCD
+760 LVPHHCNHEKNQGPD
-766 CQHDT
+766 
-771 DNLVSD
+771 
-777 DSIVNPQIEQLTS
+777 PQTEQL
-790 DLAALQASL
+790 LATLQAGL
-799 ENSQAENAKL
+799 DHYQAENAKL
-809 QVNIATLNSQNGS
+809 EVNVATLNSQNGS

-841 EEIIK
+841 EEILK

-869 EQLTTEYET
+869 EQLNTEYEM
-878 LLSERE
+878 LLSEKE
-884 PVKITVRDLKL
+884 PVKIAMRDLKL

-901 EKLTHFE
+901 EKIVNFE
-908 KKVSDFEVE
+908 KKAAEVEME
-917 RENLKIE
+917 RENLKKE
-924 SRNLVNLRAEHSK
+924 SRNLTNLRTEHSK
-937 LKDDFRNLFTASD
+937 LKDDFRNLFTVSG
-950 RLKNEYRN
+950 RLKNEYKN
-958 MQEEYRNLRS
+958 MQDEYRKMRS
-968 EVTQLKLR
+968 EVTQLKLK
-976 NTEISGEI
+976 NTELSGEI
-984 NTKIEIITSMELEIN
+984 NTKTEIITSMELEIS

-1071 IMEHYKKLDNCTTKR
+1071 IMEHYKKLDNCTPKR

-1105 NKVPTRNNKRIEDAS
+1105 NKVPSRNNKRIEDEN

-1128 AGSESGESDPGSQ
+1128 AGSESGESDPGSHDFD
-1141 ELEKISKN
+1141 KSSKLCEQ
-1149 SDPDQGSSNPS
+1149 DQGSSNVS
-1160 GESPRHSIDS
+1160 TESPRHSSDS
-1170 SFTRRFDDKLLK
+1170 GYRRYDEIFKKPENMEGSVCSLDPSRLTGNEGNFTRR
-1182 KSDNI
+1182 
-1187 DMSGSIPSLDSSRL
+1187 
-1201 TSESNFVRRLSGTSI
+1201 LSTASM

-1234 HKAVPPSHRN
+1234 HKAVAPTHRN
-1244 SFQGLEGDTGLPPA
+1244 SYQGLEGDTGLPAA
-1258 STPTPFGTAGTRRT
+1258 STPSPVFGTAGSRRT
-1272 VYVADDDPSANLNTK
+1272 VYLADDNPDVTLNSK

-1300 VYNRIS
+1300 IYNRIS
-1306 TVIGDGACQS
+1306 TVIGDGACQTGH
-1316 MNDRPTADNHRSMTD
+1316 DRSVSDNQQTDVPRTTAAEDLQEQED
-1331 QTRTAVEESLPDR
+1331 QERT
-1344 DDLRNDRR
+1344 
-1352 SLNRNEKTDN
+1352 LNREKPEN

>member
-1 MARMAASGTEID
+1 
-13 DFLNGPLV
+13 
-21 SWLKSCVPNP
+21 
-31 DVIAEYSSLFNGDIL
+31 
-46 HQVYLQI
+46 
-53 DPEPSCH
+53 
-60 ITKLAGLED
+60 
-69 QALILGRVKNFD
+69 
-81 AIIKNVKSLYE
+81 
-92 EELGM
+92 M
-97 TLLVVPEC
+97 T
-105 ICLGKSPESRE
+105 
-116 GLETMKLLILL
+116 
-127 LLGAAVQCPNKELFI
+127 
-142 TRIKEL
+142 
-148 NVDLQHN
+148 
-155 IVECIKQ
+155 
-162 VTDMQTVVLTPDAID
+162 
-177 LFQSPTMFNHMRRL
+177 
-191 AKERDHY
+191 
-198 LQNWASLV
+198 
-206 LHEGLCENDNE
+206 
-217 NKNGKNRSTQNVN
+217 
-230 QNNGDSQHL
+230 
-239 AVELADW
+239 
-246 KARLRKQRQELE
+246 
-258 EKSEQLSEC
+258 
-267 REELE
+267 
-272 HTKLVL
+272 
-278 AKLRSDSQEWF
+278 
-289 NEARKSASYRDEV
+289 
-302 DALREKAE
+302 
-310 RCDRLEQEIQRYRD
+310 
-324 RLADAEYYKTRVT
+324 
-337 ELREDNK
+337 
-344 ALMETRDALEEQLQR
+344 
-359 ARKRAEQCL
+359 
-368 TLEAAMIKLKR
+368 
-379 EANDIALERDADQQ
+379 
-393 KIQELIEENNHLQY
+393 
-407 ITKSVLSESNNSNLD
+407 ESNNSNLD

-480 ELEKEKKRLTLKCEQ
+480 EMEKEKKRLTLKCEQ
-495 LQENCN
+495 LQENCS
-501 RVMQQNSELE
+501 RLMQQNSELE

-526 SFDSQKTFIDRQ
+526 SLDSQKTFIDRQ
-538 AIDRD
+538 SIDRD

-553 KHLESITKDKQRIQ
+553 KHLESLTKDKQRIQ

-576 ADELEKSLDA
+576 ADELEKTLDA
-586 RTKELNILKPEAD
+586 RTKELNIVKPEAD
-599 KVTGLIIQTE
+599 KVTGLIILTE

-621 THNLQREVNKL
+621 SHNLQREVNKL
-632 REAVEEKDVSLDKLT
+632 REAVEEKDVSLDKLSS
-647 TEIELKKK
+647 EIELKKK
-655 ELERLSRE
+655 ELERLTRE
-663 LEINHIMSSKLQDL
+663 LEISHTITSKFQDL

-708 FDKIRNCM
+708 FDKLRNCM

-723 SEILSRDIN
+723 SEILNKDVN

-740 ITNVDHEALI
+740 ITNVDHEGLI

-766 CQHDT
+766 CNHDNENT
-771 DNLVSD
+771 NIDN
-777 DSIVNPQIEQLTS
+777 SIINPQIEQLTS
-790 DLAALQASL
+790 DLATLQASL

-869 EQLTTEYET
+869 EQLNTEYET

-884 PVKITVRDLKL
+884 PVKVTVRDLRL

-901 EKLTHFE
+901 EKLTHYE
-908 KKVSDFEVE
+908 KKVSEFEIE

-924 SRNLVNLRAEHSK
+924 SRNLTNLRAEHSK

-1071 IMEHYKKLDNCTTKR
+1071 IMEHYKKLDNCTPKR

-1149 SDPDQGSSNPS
+1149 SDQDQGSSNPS

-1170 SFTRRFDDKLLK
+1170 SFARRFDDKLLK
-1182 KSDNI
+1182 KSDNT
-1187 DMSGSIPSLDSSRL
+1187 DSGSIPSLDSTRL
-1201 TSESNFVRRLSGTSI
+1201 TSEGNFVRRLSGTSI

-1244 SFQGLEGDTGLPPA
+1244 SFQGLEGDTGLP
-1258 STPTPFGTAGTRRT
+1258 AGKFFSETNIQ
-1272 VYVADDDPSANLNTK
+1272 VH
-1287 PQSTPI
+1287 I
-1293 KENPTYL
+1293 F
-1300 VYNRIS
+1300 
-1306 TVIGDGACQS
+1306 C
-1316 MNDRPTADNHRSMTD
+1316 
-1331 QTRTAVEESLPDR
+1331 
-1344 DDLRNDRR
+1344 
-1352 SLNRNEKTDN
+1352 
-1362 SKESAIWYEY
+1362 
-1372 GCV
+1372 